1 MNNYVKLVLE
11 EALADMDGEVETPA
25 AKHLFTMGS
34 NAPKVTKEV
43 ADLCHSLT
51 VQLLF
56 LSKRARPE
64 IQTAVA
70 FLCTRMQ
77 ATDTN
82 DHNKLARVCDICG
95 GI

>member
-1 MNNYVKLVLE
+1 
-11 EALADMDGEVETPA
+11 MDGEVETPGA
-25 AKHLFTMGS
+25 EHLFTTGS

-51 VQLLF
+51 VRLLF

-70 FLCTRMQ
+70 FYVQGRRQLTR
-77 ATDTN
+77 TITTSW
-82 DHNKLARVCDICG
+82 
-95 GI
+95 